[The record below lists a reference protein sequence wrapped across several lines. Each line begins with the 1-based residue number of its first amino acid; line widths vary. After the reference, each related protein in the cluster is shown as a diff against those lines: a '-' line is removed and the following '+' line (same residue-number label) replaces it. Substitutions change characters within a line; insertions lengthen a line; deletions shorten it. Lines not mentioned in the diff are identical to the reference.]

1 MLLLK
6 MALFAQNTTLS
17 PCKIHL
23 SSKNNKYFD
32 IPTPKKLGAEIQ

>member
-6 MALFAQNTTLS
+6 LFDQNTTLA